1 MRKERKLLKALAAA
15 LTTAMAFQS
24 AALAAPMDELN
35 DILEKQQEIESDLDV
50 ALEEQLGLTELGEAV
65 EENGVRFVIDLE
77 PGDKALTDPSLLDVL
92 PEESYYHGNLQV
104 DKNLKKWLL
113 ESGVGTAENALL
125 DVSLYG
131 DEQKLAISIPQFFE
145 GAISIEAGSFL
156 DQYNSSVLKELIESF
171 GGDALSGVE
180 IPDFDL
186 FFWPKEGEN
195 EEDALLNGNGN
206 DLENKVLAI
215 AEKTDVEKLEE
226 EGETIYRMTIA
237 TADIA
242 DLYKEILNQYANVF
256 SALATLDSSSNIDE
270 MPEKLDQMIDEMA
283 AMLGDTISLDFHV
296 KEELLEKITFELYLD
311 TTALEEK
318 AEDSEDTDTIM
329 EVNEPFQGYIDYEI
343 IFADPSQPMKQVD
356 YNVTMTD
363 LDQNEFAHIFITL
376 KTEKEGTTV
385 TSSLESELAFK
396 DEDEFETIPFV
407 SGQLTYDTA
416 AQDLDGELAIMTD
429 ENTIIYTLDSSF
441 SEIEKG
447 KSFCWNVDELSATV
461 DGETISLKAKIDLD
475 ADPGEFAAPVKETLL
490 FGTDQNE
497 IYGLIGEIAMNAQ
510 TWAAQF
516 EPETEAVT
524 ETLEDTAA

>member
-1 MRKERKLLKALAAA
+1 M
-15 LTTAMAFQS
+15 
-24 AALAAPMDELN
+24 
-35 DILEKQQEIESDLDV
+35 
-50 ALEEQLGLTELGEAV
+50 
-65 EENGVRFVIDLE
+65 
-77 PGDKALTDPSLLDVL
+77 
-92 PEESYYHGNLQV
+92 
-104 DKNLKKWLL
+104 
-113 ESGVGTAENALL
+113 
-125 DVSLYG
+125 
-131 DEQKLAISIPQFFE
+131 
-145 GAISIEAGSFL
+145 
-156 DQYNSSVLKELIESF
+156 
-171 GGDALSGVE
+171 
-180 IPDFDL
+180 
-186 FFWPKEGEN
+186 
-195 EEDALLNGNGN
+195 
-206 DLENKVLAI
+206 
-215 AEKTDVEKLEE
+215 
-226 EGETIYRMTIA
+226 
-237 TADIA
+237 
-242 DLYKEILNQYANVF
+242 
-256 SALATLDSSSNIDE
+256 
-270 MPEKLDQMIDEMA
+270 
-283 AMLGDTISLDFHV
+283 
-296 KEELLEKITFELYLD
+296 
-311 TTALEEK
+311 
-318 AEDSEDTDTIM
+318 
-329 EVNEPFQGYIDYEI
+329 
-343 IFADPSQPMKQVD
+343 
-356 YNVTMTD
+356 TMTD

>member
-125 DVSLYG
+125 DFSLYG

-156 DQYNSSVLKELIESF
+156 DQYNGSVLKELIESF

-296 KEELLEKITFELYLD
+296 NEL
-311 TTALEEK
+311 
-318 AEDSEDTDTIM
+318 IM
-329 EVNEPFQGYIDYEI
+329 R
-343 IFADPSQPMKQVD
+343 
-356 YNVTMTD
+356 
-363 LDQNEFAHIFITL
+363 
-376 KTEKEGTTV
+376 
-385 TSSLESELAFK
+385 
-396 DEDEFETIPFV
+396 
-407 SGQLTYDTA
+407 
-416 AQDLDGELAIMTD
+416 
-429 ENTIIYTLDSSF
+429 SF
-441 SEIEKG
+441 SRIP
-447 KSFCWNVDELSATV
+447 V
-461 DGETISLKAKIDLD
+461 SL
-475 ADPGEFAAPVKETLL
+475 
-490 FGTDQNE
+490 
-497 IYGLIGEIAMNAQ
+497 
-510 TWAAQF
+510 
-516 EPETEAVT
+516 
-524 ETLEDTAA
+524 